1 MTVTPIYAT
10 ILGLLFIALSVRT
23 IRMRRKHRV
32 AVGDGNNS
40 ELRRAMRVHAN
51 FAEYVPLALLLIFFV
66 ELDGTPWVCCPRSFL
81 KQALADLERE
91 AGVSLVS
98 SFEHE
103 FQILDAGWRSAPAF
117 ALQALRRADPFGP
130 SLMARLKTG

>member
-23 IRMRRKHRV
+23 IRMRRKHQV
-32 AVGDGNNS
+32 AVGDGDNS

-66 ELDGTPWVCCPRSFL
+66 ELDGTPKWWVH
-81 KQALADLERE
+81 ALAVALVCGRL
-91 AGVSLVS
+91 AHAWGVSQTRENFRYRVS
-98 SFEHE
+98 GMVLTFSVISTAGLT
-103 FQILDAGWRSAPAF
+103 IL
-117 ALQALRRADPFGP
+117 LT
-130 SLMARLKTG
+130 RLL

>member
-23 IRMRRKHRV
+23 IRMRRKHQV
-32 AVGDGNNS
+32 AVGDGDNS

-66 ELDGTPWVCCPRSFL
+66 ELDGTPKWWVH
-81 KQALADLERE
+81 ALAVALVCGRL
-91 AGVSLVS
+91 AHAWGVSQTRENFRYRVS
-98 SFEHE
+98 GMVLTFSVISTAGLT
-103 FQILDAGWRSAPAF
+103 ILLTRIF
-117 ALQALRRADPFGP
+117 
-130 SLMARLKTG
+130 